1 MKKNY
6 CLRKKCLPLQKNVQ
20 LNKLK
25 SMATKTYAQKV
36 SDATVLVQGIRDN
49 QEVLGKRQIDNVF
62 ADSLQA
68 DIDTAVTL
76 NNEQES
82 LKAKLKAKTAE
93 LDAVM
98 TTLAKKTGEARKI
111 IKIDMPQSSWR
122 EFGIN
127 DKR

>member
-1 MKKNY
+1 
-6 CLRKKCLPLQKNVQ
+6 
-20 LNKLK
+20 
-25 SMATKTYAQKV
+25 MATKTYAQTI
-36 SDATVLVQGIRDN
+36 SDTTVMVKGIRDN
-49 QEVLGKRQIDNVF
+49 QEVLGKRQIDTVF

-82 LKAKLKAKTAE
+82 LKAKLKAKTE
-93 LDAVM
+93 QLDAVM
-98 TTLAKKTGEARKI
+98 ATLTKKAGDARKI
-111 IKIDMPQSSWR
+111 IKLDIPQSSWR